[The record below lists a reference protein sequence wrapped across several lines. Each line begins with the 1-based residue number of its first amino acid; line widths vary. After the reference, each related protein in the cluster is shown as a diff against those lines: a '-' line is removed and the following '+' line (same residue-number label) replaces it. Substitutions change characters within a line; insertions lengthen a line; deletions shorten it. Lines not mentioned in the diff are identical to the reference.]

1 MKISVITVCFNSEK
15 TILDSL
21 NSVINQKGVE
31 LEQIFIDGKSSDSTI
46 DLIKPFLN
54 DTVILISEKDYG
66 IYDAMN
72 KGIQTASGDVIGL
85 LNSDD
90 VYYNESVLENVSEIF
105 RTNPQIDIVY
115 GDLVYVAQNNLN
127 KIVRKWI
134 SKPYYERFFEH
145 ANVPPHPSVFLRKS
159 VYEKM
164 GLFDLNFKLAADYEF
179 LLRIFK
185 NNLFQSLYVS
195 DVFVKMRLGGATN
208 KNFNNILLGNKE
220 IYNAWSKNGLKLPW
234 YFFLLKIVKRFSQY
248 F

>member
-15 TILDSL
+15 TILDSI
-21 NSVINQKGVE
+21 NSIINQKGVE

-54 DTVILISEKDYG
+54 DNVILVSEKDFG

-72 KGIQTASGDVIGL
+72 KGIQMASGDVIGI

-90 VYYNESVLENVSEIF
+90 VYFNESVLKNVSEIF

-134 SKPYYERFFEH
+134 SKPYYQTFFEH

-159 VYEKM
+159 VYEKI
-164 GLFDLNFKLAADYEF
+164 GLFDLNFKLAADFEF
-179 LLRIFK
+179 LLRVFK
-185 NNLFQSLYVS
+185 SNLFKSIHVS
-195 DVFVKMRLGGATN
+195 EVFVKMRLGGATN
-208 KNFNNILLGNKE
+208 NSIENILEGNKD
-220 IYNAWSKNGLKLPW
+220 IFNAWSKNGFKIPW
-234 YFFLLKIVKRFSQY
+234 YFFLIKLVKRFSQY